1 MTSKV
6 YRVISSIRNIIAPL
20 LPETNSNHSNG
31 LEVEEEKPGKKKK
44 GKVANGNTEPE
55 QKKDNGK
62 KKKDNVNSTT
72 ELNVNKEVKDSV
84 KAEQLHTSAQ
94 ADKVPEEVEKEP
106 KKKNKKKKNADDRAK
121 LSTASSVCSST
132 SDMSR
137 ASGRS
142 DRKTKVDL
150 DLPFLEKQMNELYR
164 IMEKFE
170 KVRMFYSFLLFCNC
184 INHLRI
190 EVLIVMHLSIRPVS
204 VSVFL

>member
-6 YRVISSIRNIIAPL
+6 YRVISSIRNIIVPL
-20 LPETNSNHSNG
+20 LPETNLSQANG
-31 LEVEEEKPGKKKK
+31 LEAEEEKSGKKKK
-44 GKVANGNTEPE
+44 GKVANGNSESE

-62 KKKDNVNSTT
+62 KKKDDVNSST
-72 ELNVNKEVKDSV
+72 ESNVNKDVKDSI
-84 KAEQLHTSAQ
+84 KAEKPHTSAQ
-94 ADKVPEEVEKEP
+94 ANKVPEEVEKEP
-106 KKKNKKKKNADDRAK
+106 KKKNKKKKNAEERAK

-142 DRKTKVDL
+142 DRKAKVDL

-170 KVRMFYSFLLFCNC
+170 KVNM
-184 INHLRI
+184 
-190 EVLIVMHLSIRPVS
+190 LII
-204 VSVFL
+204 